1 LIFVDTN
8 VAIELRDDP
17 ARAGPRLADITP
29 EPVFSLVTR
38 IELEAGVEREPAL
51 AAMRR
56 KLLERLLVDIDV
68 IMMTSAD
75 VAAYGRIVATCGY
88 NRRLVFDRLIAAQ
101 AITRNASLVTAN
113 TADFAAIPNLKLV
126 AW

>member
-1 LIFVDTN
+1 MIFVDTN
-8 VAIELRDDP
+8 VAIELRDNP
-17 ARAGPRLADITP
+17 AEAGPRLADITP

-38 IELEAGVEREPAL
+38 IELEAGVERDPGL
-51 AAMRR
+51 AAVRR
-56 KLLERLLVDIDV
+56 RLLDRLLADIDV

-101 AITRNASLVTAN
+101 ALTRKARLVTAN
-113 TADFAAIPNLKLV
+113 TADFADIPGLDLIP
-126 AW
+126 W

>member
-8 VAIELRDDP
+8 FAIELRDDP
-17 ARAGPRLADITP
+17 VSAGARLAAITTS
-29 EPVFSLVTR
+29 PVFSLVTR

-51 AAMRR
+51 AAKRR
-56 KLLERLLVDIDV
+56 RLLDRLLADIEI

-75 VAAYGRIVATCGY
+75 VATYGRIVAACGY

-101 AITRNASLVTAN
+101 AITRNASLVSAN
-113 TADFAAIPNLKLV
+113 TADFADIPNLKLV

>member
-1 LIFVDTN
+1 MIFVDTN

-17 ARAGPRLADITP
+17 VSAGARLAAITTS
-29 EPVFSLVTR
+29 PVFSLVTH

-51 AAMRR
+51 AAKRR
-56 KLLERLLVDIDV
+56 RLLDRLLADIEI

-75 VAAYGRIVATCGY
+75 VATYGRIVAARGY

-113 TADFAAIPNLKLV
+113 TADFADIPSLKLV